1 MPKRQQ
7 VSCMQVPARLN
18 AIAEDDFGDEEGKC
32 GREVSDQDTSTS
44 PDQGQS
50 LDENAL
56 SDDADSDTDT
66 NTDTLQRIDP
76 APR

>member
-18 AIAEDDFGDEEGKC
+18 AIAEDDLGDEEGKC
-32 GREVSDQDTSTS
+32 GHEVSDQDTSTS

-50 LDENAL
+50 LDENA
-56 SDDADSDTDT
+56 
-66 NTDTLQRIDP
+66 
-76 APR
+76 